1 MPSTFRSV
9 NSGPKYCN
17 LSCFIFLKVYTS
29 VHIIQQK
36 RKFHTLFM
44 IPPSSFIYVVCGGK
58 KEESLVL
65 VFFGARE
72 QSDGEDFLK
81 TLKDIFLYQD

>member
-1 MPSTFRSV
+1 
-9 NSGPKYCN
+9 
-17 LSCFIFLKVYTS
+17 
-29 VHIIQQK
+29 
-36 RKFHTLFM
+36 M

-65 VFFGARE
+65 VFFWARE